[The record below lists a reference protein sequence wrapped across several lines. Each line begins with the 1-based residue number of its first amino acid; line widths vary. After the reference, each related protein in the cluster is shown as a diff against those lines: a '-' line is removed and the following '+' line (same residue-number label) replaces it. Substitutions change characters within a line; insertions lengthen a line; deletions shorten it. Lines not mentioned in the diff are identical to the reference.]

1 MTRDSNPLS
10 STNERLQSIDTSKCN
25 FFTQFPLSK
34 ETLKGLKLSG
44 YTKPTAIQKL
54 VLKPALLGQDVVAEA
69 PTGSGKT
76 IAFAIP
82 VLELLHQSKVSMFD
96 GPVAI
101 ILTPTRELSRQIF
114 SVFAKIAREHHFTMM
129 NIMGGKVSALKN
141 QEWNSISRANILIG
155 TPGRMAQHQTENSLL
170 DMSNLKLLI
179 LDEADR
185 LLDPT
190 FRDDLEVILQNLT
203 PDRQTLLF
211 SATLTKATDQL
222 IRLSMR
228 NPITVSVN
236 NNINS
241 TNNST
246 TLSNELHTPSELLQ
260 YYAIV
265 PLEQKL
271 DTLWTFLQSHCKK
284 KIIVFFSTQKQVRYA
299 YELFQLLR
307 PYFKILQLRG
317 NMNQQKRFQVY
328 DRFANSP
335 HGSVLLATNL
345 AERGLDFPNVHWV
358 VQFDCPHFTE
368 DYIHRIGRTGR
379 NGQIGRSILFLLPSE
394 HNLIHILAKHSV
406 VLKLVKFPE
415 SKLQRRV
422 SKESSSLL
430 ARKLELTQ
438 SARLAFTAYLRD
450 YCLMARRNPTKQKQ
464 QQFNELL
471 NVFNAKDLPV
481 EKFANSLG
489 LPFISSLPK
498 EYIQLVPDSVKLIKS
513 FPSVVS
519 NLSDDNVNQLST
531 TTATTDNVFSS
542 IEMDLPHSTELITP
556 NTDNNVD
563 ENDINMDSD
572 DNLLIKK
579 SSINVIPNETKL
591 KPLDL
596 VQDTSTDDDTIE
608 DDQHSRK
615 SKKLSRIQLAK
626 KELKQKIRSHRKLE
640 FDDEGHVICEKI
652 GDIPVAKPPIPIDN
666 QIETTITSNETLN
679 IDQERRLLH
688 EIIDKEDKKLWR
700 QRIRQRHQAER
711 KKLKE
716 ERKKLSQSNGPKISL
731 KENSSDSNIEDE
743 SD

>member
-1 MTRDSNPLS
+1 MTRDSNPQS

-25 FFTQFPLSK
+25 FFTQFLLSK

-129 NIMGGKVSALKN
+129 NIMGGKVSCYYCFSFFVGFKN

-265 PLEQKL
+265 PLEQKS
-271 DTLWTFLQSHCKK
+271 WIHCGHFYKVIVCQCMCTFVVNL
-284 KIIVFFSTQKQVRYA
+284 Y
-299 YELFQLLR
+299 LF
-307 PYFKILQLRG
+307 I
-317 NMNQQKRFQVY
+317 
-328 DRFANSP
+328 
-335 HGSVLLATNL
+335 
-345 AERGLDFPNVHWV
+345 
-358 VQFDCPHFTE
+358 
-368 DYIHRIGRTGR
+368 
-379 NGQIGRSILFLLPSE
+379 FL
-394 HNLIHILAKHSV
+394 
-406 VLKLVKFPE
+406 
-415 SKLQRRV
+415 
-422 SKESSSLL
+422 
-430 ARKLELTQ
+430 
-438 SARLAFTAYLRD
+438 
-450 YCLMARRNPTKQKQ
+450 
-464 QQFNELL
+464 
-471 NVFNAKDLPV
+471 
-481 EKFANSLG
+481 
-489 LPFISSLPK
+489 
-498 EYIQLVPDSVKLIKS
+498 
-513 FPSVVS
+513 
-519 NLSDDNVNQLST
+519 
-531 TTATTDNVFSS
+531 
-542 IEMDLPHSTELITP
+542 
-556 NTDNNVD
+556 
-563 ENDINMDSD
+563 
-572 DNLLIKK
+572 
-579 SSINVIPNETKL
+579 
-591 KPLDL
+591 
-596 VQDTSTDDDTIE
+596 
-608 DDQHSRK
+608 
-615 SKKLSRIQLAK
+615 
-626 KELKQKIRSHRKLE
+626 
-640 FDDEGHVICEKI
+640 
-652 GDIPVAKPPIPIDN
+652 
-666 QIETTITSNETLN
+666 
-679 IDQERRLLH
+679 
-688 EIIDKEDKKLWR
+688 
-700 QRIRQRHQAER
+700 
-711 KKLKE
+711 
-716 ERKKLSQSNGPKISL
+716 
-731 KENSSDSNIEDE
+731 
-743 SD
+743 